1 MDDNVRVTVS
11 ELRKAV
17 ISALEN
23 SSSEAGETIKKVV
36 REVANEAYDDLRT
49 NPIIP
54 KKTGRYAA
62 SFKIRLKNHRD
73 SESIEIYNTRGQVTD
88 LLEKGHVRAVGEF
101 AEHKYETNKKTK
113 KRTKTKQL
121 TGKTQTHTKSGRTRA
136 YPHWK
141 HAEEIAN
148 TLPDRIKE
156 ALK

>member
-17 ISALEN
+17 ISELEN
-23 SSSEAGETIKKVV
+23 YSSEAVETIKKVV

-49 NPIIP
+49 NPIVP
-54 KKTGRYAA
+54 KRSGKYAE
-62 SFKIRLKNHRD
+62 SFKIKLKRRRD
-73 SESIEIYNTRGQVTD
+73 LESIEISNSRHQLTH
-88 LLEKGHVRAVGEF
+88 LLEKGHDIKRGG
-101 AEHKYETNKKTK
+101 KKI
-113 KRTKTKQL
+113 
-121 TGKTQTHTKSGRTRA
+121 GHARA